1 MKNLVR
7 IHFRR
12 REYGKGVF
20 DYSVARSVIQ
30 IKPVFNIVNSQ
41 KRNSRTYFQRMTPR
55 KTVPVVAAPI
65 LNKESSSILYLLR
78 TRKVDSSADVI
89 RRSSF

>member
-41 KRNSRTYFQRMTPR
+41 KRNSRTYFQRMTEERLSRWWQPQ
-55 KTVPVVAAPI
+55 
-65 LNKESSSILYLLR
+65 
-78 TRKVDSSADVI
+78 
-89 RRSSF
+89 F